1 MSKLIFAGVVL
12 VADLSLHGMPRR
24 RSDSLPPGFRTFGA
38 VPLVQIPGTA
48 GGPPAGTP
56 R

>member
-12 VADLSLHGMPRR
+12 VSGLSLHGMPRR
-24 RSDSLPPGFRTFGA
+24 RSDSLPPG
-38 VPLVQIPGTA
+38 TA